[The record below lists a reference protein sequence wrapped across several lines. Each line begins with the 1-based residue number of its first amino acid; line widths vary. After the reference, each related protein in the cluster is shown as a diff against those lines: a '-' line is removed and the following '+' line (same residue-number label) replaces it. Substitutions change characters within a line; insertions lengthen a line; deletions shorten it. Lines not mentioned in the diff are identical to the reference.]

1 MAALLARTD
10 CQFCYCRTVRPRQQA
25 TRLRS
30 LLTSAAALSSLT
42 RRDLVQLSSE
52 TSYGQSVPQQL
63 STTFDAVLVGGDLI
77 LPTHTYILAAA
88 SSYFA
93 RELAAQDEDSD
104 FTGGLSRLSCKPY
117 VISLTEQDGTQSAQ
131 AALKYLYCAFSPIG
145 PEVQSQEDA
154 ELLAVFGS
162 KFQVQCMLDA
172 SDAFISQAVQPK
184 FSVGYNEVSSCP
196 QCRCIRWFDEQTI
209 ESILE
214 RLPEVLRLAAF
225 SDSHQLPQ
233 TLDFCTKWLAKNLRG
248 YRGSYPELL
257 ELKRDALLLVLQ
269 AIPQSNHW

>member
-1 MAALLARTD
+1 M
-10 CQFCYCRTVRPRQQA
+10 
-25 TRLRS
+25 
-30 LLTSAAALSSLT
+30 
-42 RRDLVQLSSE
+42 QLISQ

-88 SSYFA
+88 SPYFA

-131 AALKYLYCAFSPIG
+131 AALKYLYSAFPSSPVG
-145 PEVQSQEDA
+145 PEIQSQEDA

-162 KFQVQCMLDA
+162 KFQAQCMLDA

-184 FSVGYNEVSSCP
+184 FSVGYSGVSSCP
-196 QCRCIRWFDEQTI
+196 HCNSIRRFYGQAN

-233 TLDFCTKWLAKNLRG
+233 TLDVCAKWLAKYLRA
-248 YRGSYPELL
+248 YPGSYPEFPELL
-257 ELKRDALLLVLQ
+257 EIKQDALLRVLQ
-269 AIPQSNHW
+269 AIPQSNYR